1 MAQEKAPD
9 ASKCVI
15 SVSPWWSHFHRR
27 SLLNAV
33 KIGKIDCLSLVNSTT
48 AAAVSY
54 VKVHEDKLPPKEAKP
69 LPVMFIDMGDYSMN
83 VVIAL
88 VKKNYVQIVSYTYDD
103 HLGGALFTAELIPYL
118 FARTIEKYKIDP
130 RKNPRAWI
138 RFQDEAEKLKKT
150 LSINPAVPFDV
161 PCLMNDVDVN
171 SSSARTSTPAS
182 RHSLPVSTTR
192 SRGPSAT
199 PTSRR
204 RTSSPSSHSV
214 AAHASFSSERKSQKS
229 SARSQSRLS
238 TSTSASLR
246 AQSSWPPSSPATTS
260 TSKSSTPHRTR
271 STRRTQ
277 STTSSSRS
285 SSSRSSL
292 LSRQRSSSQ
301 SQSTATSQ

>member
-138 RFQDEAEKLKKT
+138 RFQDEAE
-150 LSINPAVPFDV
+150 
-161 PCLMNDVDVN
+161 
-171 SSSARTSTPAS
+171 
-182 RHSLPVSTTR
+182 
-192 SRGPSAT
+192 
-199 PTSRR
+199 
-204 RTSSPSSHSV
+204 
-214 AAHASFSSERKSQKS
+214 
-229 SARSQSRLS
+229 
-238 TSTSASLR
+238 
-246 AQSSWPPSSPATTS
+246 
-260 TSKSSTPHRTR
+260 
-271 STRRTQ
+271 
-277 STTSSSRS
+277 
-285 SSSRSSL
+285 
-292 LSRQRSSSQ
+292 
-301 SQSTATSQ
+301 